1 VRSAAVVNFRYQAR
15 NLDGDTVAG
24 TIAAASERLALRDLR
39 RRGLIV
45 LALRGEPESRISR
58 FERVRAAGT
67 ADYILLL
74 KQVALLLEAGVTLD
88 QALRSTA
95 DAPAFRRL
103 RRPLEALRRDLRQ
116 GASLATGLR
125 SGLPQLPAYVF
136 QLVEAGEL
144 TGQLRQTIA
153 DAARQMEQSHRL
165 ARDIRS
171 ALVYPAVLVTAGI
184 GAVGFVFTFVVPRFA
199 QMFKNRAETLPWLSR
214 AIMGT
219 GTFFNEHLLMIGAT
233 IAIVILLL
241 YRLRQLPTAR
251 AVLYEA
257 ALRLPLVGAW
267 LAEGEIGRWT
277 SMLAT
282 LLGNRVPLVQSMT
295 LARGAVHS
303 ERLKASLA
311 QVERAVRGG
320 SNLAK
325 ALDDYAAFDATT
337 VSLINVGERTG
348 NLAGMLRSAA
358 ALCQESGRERLK
370 QLMTLIEPAAIL
382 LIGSVVGTIVIAVFL
397 AVSSINDIP
406 L

>member
-1 VRSAAVVNFRYQAR
+1 
-15 NLDGDTVAG
+15 
-24 TIAAASERLALRDLR
+24 
-39 RRGLIV
+39 
-45 LALRGEPESRISR
+45 
-58 FERVRAAGT
+58 
-67 ADYILLL
+67 
-74 KQVALLLEAGVTLD
+74 
-88 QALRSTA
+88 
-95 DAPAFRRL
+95 
-103 RRPLEALRRDLRQ
+103 
-116 GASLATGLR
+116 
-125 SGLPQLPAYVF
+125 
-136 QLVEAGEL
+136 
-144 TGQLRQTIA
+144 
-153 DAARQMEQSHRL
+153 
-165 ARDIRS
+165 
-171 ALVYPAVLVTAGI
+171 
-184 GAVGFVFTFVVPRFA
+184 
-199 QMFKNRAETLPWLSR
+199 
-214 AIMGT
+214 MGT
-219 GTFFNEHLLMIGAT
+219 GTFFNEHLSMIGAT

-257 ALRLPLVGAW
+257 ALRLPLVGIW

-320 SNLAK
+320 STLAK

-358 ALCQESGRERLK
+358 TLCQESGRERLK